1 MESFCPRNQFTW
13 TVRSSVQ
20 ACDSEEDFVKRQARQ
35 NVIYSEVRCSSHL
48 LAKAGAIDGT
58 ETANPVPIIDAI
70 TKGLRPGEEVQYGRK
85 KYEIEPEQ
93 FDDLEPFSKTD
104 ARQKEDIHLNVDG
117 KEVKVTPAFE
127 IEDEGGSIDVSNNV
141 NLPAVGEHGYQ
152 IAKDF

>member
-1 MESFCPRNQFTW
+1 
-13 TVRSSVQ
+13 
-20 ACDSEEDFVKRQARQ
+20 
-35 NVIYSEVRCSSHL
+35 

-93 FDDLEPFSKTD
+93 FDDLEPCSKTD

-117 KEVKVTPAFE
+117 KAVKVASAFE
-127 IEDEGGSIDVSNNV
+127 IEDEGGSIDVSTNV
-141 NLPAVGEHGYQ
+141 DLPAVGEHGYQ
-152 IAKDF
+152 IAKDFQLHERDEEEECSLRNMPNFLHLMKLEHGVMMKMKRDWKKHLAIDML